1 MSELYPDEAL
11 KAHRDGLIYIH
22 RLDELDKGYSAGWSI
37 SSLADNKCR
46 GDGLKG
52 LLSGILEPLG
62 RLQSEWAGPQ
72 AVNSLDVYSAAAIK
86 GTEETEHELRETVA
100 GFVSNVQSLETPL
113 TMSLD
118 LRPDA
123 TLPASMDDFDASS
136 DPQTLGVHM
145 DRFNIAFADALEHSY
160 ERGAFGLVPVLNVT
174 EQTDWGSEALSR
186 YVALSYLYGYP
197 TIQNYYTGTL
207 HPRYLHEPEAIASD
221 MEATY
226 LRHGGVHGN
235 SDNQGCLSVVTL
247 NLPRLSRLSRTEDEF
262 FRKLDDALELARVV
276 HEGKRRHLEE
286 MLTEGRLPETAK
298 HLDSLDWHFS
308 SVNVVGMN
316 EALQQLIGAGTGH
329 VAGKAVTYRLL
340 EHLIWRIEE
349 IQVET
354 GHVYTLEAAPCEEAG
369 AHMAEKDAASQPGGV
384 QPHYTA
390 STELP
395 PWHGDDLWDAME
407 HQKKYHGIYTGGNVF
422 QIHLARGLGYR
433 DECKLLLR
441 RALEVFG
448 FNHLKVSPV
457 FSLCREHGYLWGE
470 QQTCPV
476 CGGDAEVYTWV
487 DCGPRA
493 LDKLGEGLKEA
504 HRRRVYSDVKDR

>member
-1 MSELYPDEAL
+1 MSRLYPDEAV
-11 KAHRDGLIYIH
+11 KAHRDGLIHIH
-22 RLDELDKGYSAGWSI
+22 RLDEPDKGYSAGWSI
-37 SSLADNKCR
+37 SSLTDNKLK

-52 LLSGILEPLG
+52 LLSAIMEPLEG
-62 RLQSEWAGPQ
+62 LQREWAGPQ
-72 AVNSLDVYSAAAIK
+72 AVNSLDVYCAAAIEEA
-86 GTEETEHELRETVA
+86 EETDNEQREAVV
-100 GFVSNVQSLETPL
+100 GFVSNVQSLRAPL
-113 TMSLD
+113 SVSLD
-118 LRPDA
+118 LCPDA
-123 TLPASMDDFDASS
+123 TMPASLLGLASC

-145 DRFNIAFADALEHSY
+145 DRFNGAFADTLEHGY
-160 ERGAFGLVPVLNVT
+160 GRGEFKLVPVLNVT
-174 EQTDWGSEALSR
+174 GQTDWRSEILSR
-186 YVALSYLYGYP
+186 YVALSYKYGYP

-207 HPRYLHEPEAIASD
+207 HPRYLHEPEAVASD
-221 MEATY
+221 KEATY

-262 FRKLDDALELARVV
+262 FRRLDEAVDLARAV
-276 HEGKRRHLEE
+276 HESKRRHLEE
-286 MLTEGRLPETAK
+286 MLSEGRLPETAK

-316 EALQQLIGAGTGH
+316 EALLQLIGAGTGH

-369 AHMAEKDAASQPGGV
+369 AKMAMNDAASQPGGV
-384 QPHYTA
+384 QPYYTG

-433 DECKLLLR
+433 KECKLLLR
-441 RALEVFG
+441 RAIEVFG
-448 FNHLKVSPV
+448 FNHMKVSPV
-457 FSLCREHGYLWGE
+457 FSLCGEHGYLWGE

-476 CGGDAEVYTWV
+476 CGGDAEAYTWV
-487 DCGPRA
+487 DCSPRA
-493 LDKLGEGLKEA
+493 LDELSEGLKEA

>member
-1 MSELYPDEAL
+1 MSGLYPDEAL

-22 RLDELDKGYSAGWSI
+22 RLDEPNKGYSAGWSI
-37 SSLADNKCR
+37 SSLADNKRR
-46 GDGLKG
+46 GEGLKG
-52 LLSGILEPLG
+52 LLGGILEPLG
-62 RLQSEWAGPQ
+62 RLQREWAGPQ
-72 AVNSLDVYSAAAIK
+72 AVNSLDVYCAAAIEEA
-86 GTEETEHELRETVA
+86 EETDNELGETTA
-100 GFVSNVQSLETPL
+100 GFVSNVQSLGNQL
-113 TMSLD
+113 SASLD
-118 LRPDA
+118 IWPDA
-123 TLPASMDDFDASS
+123 TMPASMLGLTSS
-136 DPQTLGVHM
+136 DLQTLRVHM
-145 DRFNIAFADALEHSY
+145 DRFNGAFADALEYSY
-160 ERGAFGLVPVLNVT
+160 GRGAFGLVPILNVT
-174 EQTDWGSEALSR
+174 EQTDWGSKALSK

-207 HPRYLHEPEAIASD
+207 HPRYLHEPEAVASD
-221 MEATY
+221 KEATY

-235 SDNQGCLSVVTL
+235 SDNQGCLSIVTL
-247 NLPRLSRLSRTEDEF
+247 NLPRLSCLSRTEDEF
-262 FRKLDDALELARVV
+262 FSRLDEAVELAKAF

-286 MLTEGRLPETAK
+286 MLAEGRLPETAK

-308 SVNVVGMN
+308 AVNVVGMN
-316 EALQQLIGAGTGH
+316 EALLQLIGAGTGH

-340 EHLIWRIEE
+340 EHLIGRIEE

-354 GHVYTLEAAPCEEAG
+354 EHVYTLEAEPCMEAG
-369 AHMAEKDAASQPGGV
+369 AQMAMNDAALQPGEA
-384 QPHYTA
+384 QPYYTA

-395 PWHGDDLWDAME
+395 PFHGDDLWDTME

-422 QIHLARGLGYR
+422 QIHLARGLSYR

-457 FSLCREHGYLWGE
+457 FSLCREHGYLPGE

-487 DCGPRA
+487 DCSPRA
-493 LDKLGEGLKEA
+493 LDELSEGLKEA